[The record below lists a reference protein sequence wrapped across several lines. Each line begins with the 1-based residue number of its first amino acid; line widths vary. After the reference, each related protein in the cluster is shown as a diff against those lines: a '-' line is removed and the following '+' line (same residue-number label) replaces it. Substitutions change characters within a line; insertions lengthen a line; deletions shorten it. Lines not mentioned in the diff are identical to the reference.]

1 MLERINKEISSAIN
15 IEELKQ
21 FANITGNTRD
31 AELQVILNS
40 AISKVEDIADVSLSA
55 NTFLY
60 SSNYPTKIVKLYRL
74 PIAEVIEVRDNR
86 SGSLIDYTL
95 SLDKSLVVFTEEA
108 CPYIQYKTK
117 PVGDATFDYLK
128 QIVYEVASAYYDGM
142 TDNAKL
148 NDIYRKIPKSLC

>member
-40 AISKVEDIADVSLSA
+40 AMSKVEDIADMSLSA

-60 SSNYPTKIVKLYRL
+60 SSNYPTKMVKLYRL

-86 SGSLIDYTL
+86 PGSLVDFTL
-95 SLDKSLVVFTEEA
+95 SLDKSIVMFTEDV
-108 CPYIQYKTK
+108 CPYISYKTK
-117 PVGDATFDYLK
+117 SIGDATFDYYK
-128 QIVYEVASAYYDGM
+128 QPNHD
-142 TDNAKL
+142 
-148 NDIYRKIPKSLC
+148 

>member
-1 MLERINKEISSAIN
+1 MLERINKDVSSAIN

-21 FANITGNTRD
+21 FANITGNARD

-40 AISKVEDIADVSLSA
+40 AMSKVEDIEDVSLSE
-55 NTFLY
+55 NTLLY
-60 SSNYPTKIVKLYRL
+60 TSNYPIKMVKLYRL

-86 SGSLIDYTL
+86 SGSLVDFTL
-95 SLDKSLVVFTEEA
+95 SLDKSIITFADDVY
-108 CPYIQYKTK
+108 PYIRYKTK
-117 PVGDATFDYLK
+117 PIGDATFDYLK
-128 QIVYEVASAYYDGM
+128 QIVYEVASAYYDGI

>member
-1 MLERINKEISSAIN
+1 MLERINKEISTAIN

-21 FANITGNTRD
+21 FANITGSARD

-60 SSNYPTKIVKLYRL
+60 SSNYPTTQIKLYRL
-74 PIAEVIEVRDNR
+74 PVAEVLEVRDNQT
-86 SGSLIDYTL
+86 GSLVDFTL
-95 SLDKSLVVFTEEA
+95 SFEKSKVTFSSEVH
-108 CPYIQYKTK
+108 PYIRYKTTQI
-117 PVGDATFDYLK
+117 GSATFDYLK
-128 QIVYEVASAYYDGM
+128 QIVYEVASAYFDGV

-148 NDIYRKIPKSLC
+148 SEIYKKIPKALC

>member
-21 FANITGNTRD
+21 FANITGNARD

-40 AISKVEDIADVSLSA
+40 AMSKVEDIADVSLSA

-60 SSNYPTKIVKLYRL
+60 SSNYPTKMVKLYRL

-86 SGSLIDYTL
+86 SGSLVDFTL
-95 SLDKSLVVFTEEA
+95 SLDKSIVMFTEDV
-108 CPYIQYKTK
+108 CPYISYKTK
-117 PVGDATFDYLK
+117 AIGDATFDYLK